1 MVGKHNLHCWHR
13 LVSVTFLL
21 AGTFLL
27 SIDLTTIENR
37 LLGNVDENSKKAI
50 ATGINSNSNSNS
62 NSDHIRNNIYQ
73 SFSWMN
79 TTGITLSHIQ
89 GDPTTCTDVIYT
101 GNSQNP
107 FKSTI
112 IVDDENDEND
122 ENGKDEQQED
132 GDGANIV
139 RNGWKSITHVVRT
152 SPILKKNTCFAFFL
166 VPSPWI
172 DRRGNEIHPVW
183 GRLPATALVMK
194 AFPKA
199 DYFLYM
205 DSDALLAFPDI
216 NPTTMYKELAFD
228 GYGEN
233 ATFQQQNPGLIVNKP
248 FTGWL
253 CGECEKFGLGH
264 GCFNSGVLLW
274 HRSTKAEHILKSWW
288 SSRNLRES
296 RNMFDPINGD
306 SFNGW
311 VGNDAQRIGDKMGE
325 QNRLMYI
332 FATDPD
338 VRSAVWPVPRKRSAE
353 FNSESCPSGMEGY
366 TPCLQSDFISQ
377 AKWDTTDPSCYV
389 NHYADEKEQV
399 LQHAKMMMKYG
410 NLLRG

>member
-1 MVGKHNLHCWHR
+1 MVGKYNLHCWHR
-13 LVSVTFLL
+13 VVSATLLL

-37 LLGNVDENSKKAI
+37 LLGNVVENSKEKAI
-50 ATGINSNSNSNS
+50 DTGINSNSNSN
-62 NSDHIRNNIYQ
+62 NDHIRNNIYQ

-79 TTGITLSHIQ
+79 TTGVTLSHIQ

-101 GNSQNP
+101 GNSRNP
-107 FKSTI
+107 FKSTTVI
-112 IVDDENDEND
+112 DDENEND
-122 ENGKDEQQED
+122 EQDDE
-132 GDGANIV
+132 GATIV
-139 RNGWKSITHVVRT
+139 RNGWKSLAHIVRT
-152 SPILKKNTCFAFFL
+152 SPILKQDTCFAFFL

-172 DRRGNEIHPVW
+172 DHRGNEIHPVW

-199 DYFLYM
+199 DFFLYM

-216 NPTTMYKELAFD
+216 TPTTMYKELAFD

-233 ATFQQQNPGLIVNKP
+233 ATFQQLNPGLIVNKP

-253 CGECEKFGLGH
+253 CGQCEKFGLGH

-288 SSRNLRES
+288 SSRNSRES
-296 RNMFDPINGD
+296 QNIFDPINGD

-311 VGNDAQRIGDKMGE
+311 EGNDAKRIGDKMGE

-332 FATDPD
+332 YATDPD
-338 VRSAVWPVPRKRSAE
+338 VRSAVWPVPRKRSVE
-353 FNSESCPSGMEGY
+353 FNSESCPSDLKGY
-366 TPCLQSDFISQ
+366 TPCLQSDFIYK

-389 NHYADEKEQV
+389 NHYADEKIQV
-399 LQHAKMMMKYG
+399 LEHAKMMMKYG